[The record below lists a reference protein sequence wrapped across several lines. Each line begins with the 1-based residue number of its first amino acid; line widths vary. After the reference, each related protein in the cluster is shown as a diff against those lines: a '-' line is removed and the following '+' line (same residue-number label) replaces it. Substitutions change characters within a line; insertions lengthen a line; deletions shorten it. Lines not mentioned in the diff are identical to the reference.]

1 MKKIIL
7 MVVLFVL
14 STPALEAQKG
24 PWIVKIVEG
33 VTRALT
39 NPSTVRPTGN
49 GDIPYVG
56 PGVSPVRPII
66 QPVPKLDSSRVIRP
80 IVLPTPSTYSPAL
93 PNYQGLL
100 LTEKYN
106 MLDRFLKYVLIESQS
121 IDDPDPNSFPMT
133 EGQRTIAQQ
142 IYDEIRSFGGG
153 VEVKMSEDYYVYA
166 KVPSNMK
173 KKVPSVMFM
182 AHLDVTPEANG
193 KGIKPQVHRNYR
205 GGPIALGNGLVLSP
219 DSKQGRHLKDLV
231 GKTIVTS
238 DGNTLLG
245 ADCKT
250 GCAILVTLIEQMV
263 NEGKR
268 FEHGDVYFCFSQNE
282 DVGKAAMRMDM
293 NMFDKVPDMLF
304 DIDGDEYGTFSVANF
319 TAEGGSYLFKGNL
332 AHPSNGK
339 KDGYADAR
347 TAMAYFLG
355 QLPPEVH
362 PSHSEGQQGYIH
374 CYAIDQ
380 LPNQQ
385 DVRLRFRVRYF
396 DKEDGARYAR
406 YLDNALGKTREAF
419 PLVAIEK
426 EAFGRQYDNI
436 AYSMHP
442 KSVEVVSV
450 AAQKT
455 GIEMKPVE
463 IRAGTTAA
471 MMVAHGMPGGPCLYS
486 GQNAAHSVYE
496 WCCIEELVE
505 LTGLCKE
512 IVSQIANQK

>member
-1 MKKIIL
+1 MGTL
-7 MVVLFVL
+7 C
-14 STPALEAQKG
+14 AQQ
-24 PWIVKIVEG
+24 I
-33 VTRALT
+33 T
-39 NPSTVRPTGN
+39 
-49 GDIPYVG
+49 
-56 PGVSPVRPII
+56 
-66 QPVPKLDSSRVIRP
+66 
-80 IVLPTPSTYSPAL
+80 
-93 PNYQGLL
+93 
-100 LTEKYN
+100 TER
-106 MLDRFLKYVLIESQS
+106 MLDRFLGYVRIESQS
-121 IDDPDPNSFPMT
+121 VDDPSLAAFPMT
-133 EGQRTIAQQ
+133 EGQWQMARHVC
-142 IYDEIRSFGGG
+142 DEIKSFGKG
-153 VEVKMSEDYYVYA
+153 VEVVVSDDYYVYA

-193 KGIKPQVHRNYR
+193 KGIQPQVHRNYR

-250 GCAILVTLIEQMV
+250 GCAILVSLIEQV
-263 NEGKR
+263 VRAGKR
-268 FEHGDVYFCFSQNE
+268 FKHGDLYFCFSQNE
-282 DVGKAAMRMDM
+282 DVGKAADRMEMTFFD
-293 NMFDKVPDMLF
+293 NMPDIVL
-304 DIDGDEYGTFSVANF
+304 DLDGDEYGSFSVANF
-319 TAEGGSYLFKGNL
+319 TAEGGTYLFKGNQVI
-332 AHPSNGK
+332 PSNGK
-339 KDGYADAR
+339 RDGYADAR

-396 DKEDGARYAR
+396 DKEDGTRYAQ